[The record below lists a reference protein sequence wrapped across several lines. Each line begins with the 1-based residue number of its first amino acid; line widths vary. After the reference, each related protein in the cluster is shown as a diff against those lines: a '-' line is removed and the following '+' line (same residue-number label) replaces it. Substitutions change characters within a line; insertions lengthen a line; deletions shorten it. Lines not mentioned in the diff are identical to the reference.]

1 MRPFVSI
8 EEQAKSK
15 YFIVVDGNSWAFRMI
30 TSLGSNSVVF
40 YNGIFTVWFSRLIK
54 PFVHYV
60 PFKADFSDLTE
71 KLEYAKNHDEEMKKI
86 AENAKK
92 FIEEFITPDTVSC
105 YLALLF
111 IEYLELVEH
120 LD

>member
-92 FIEEFITPDTVSC
+92 FIEAFITPDTVSC
-105 YLALLF
+105 YLALL
-111 IEYLELVEH
+111 IVEYLELVEH
-120 LD
+120 ID

>member
-71 KLEYAKNHDEEMKKI
+71 KLEYAKNNDEEMKKI
-86 AENAKK
+86 AENARK

-105 YLALLF
+105 YLALL
-111 IEYLELVEH
+111 IVEYLELVEH
-120 LD
+120 ID